1 MQGAMAL
8 ECEDLP
14 MKRRPRSAW
23 MWPYLQRR
31 VEYGHYD
38 MLMEELYQEPPE
50 LYRNYTRMDR
60 ELFNEIVARV
70 TPPHRKEDNLL
81 AEADQSWTAS
91 GHNPHISCHRE
102 LIQEPQIF
110 V

>member
-1 MQGAMAL
+1 
-8 ECEDLP
+8 
-14 MKRRPRSAW
+14 

-38 MLMEELYQEPPE
+38 TLMEELYQENPE

-70 TPPHRKEDNLL
+70 TPHIERK
-81 AEADQSWTAS
+81 TT
-91 GHNPHISCHRE
+91 
-102 LIQEPQIF
+102 
-110 V
+110 